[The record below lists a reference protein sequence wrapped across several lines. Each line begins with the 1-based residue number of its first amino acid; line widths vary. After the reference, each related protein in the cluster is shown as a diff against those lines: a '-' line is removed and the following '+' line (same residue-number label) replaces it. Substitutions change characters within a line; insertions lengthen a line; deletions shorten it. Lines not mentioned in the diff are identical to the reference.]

1 MSLKYGTRVMFRKSL
16 SENKQY
22 FIMRCLTILG
32 YKKRFYMINEIID
45 TIEQDLTYFVV
56 SDGI

>member
-1 MSLKYGTRVMFRKSL
+1 MIS
-16 SENKQY
+16 
-22 FIMRCLTILG
+22 LTIVG
-32 YKKRFYMINEIID
+32 YKKRFYTINEIID